1 MGYRPRQLELAKGAI
16 NPRRKN
22 RVSEYYMIY
31 NTTFDYYPFRIDSA
45 LLSAVIDNVKDRL
58 QHTPKADWSLSLIR
72 SHVIQDLPTNHYT
85 VIRQAWCDA
94 VTTELMEQGF
104 LVPTPSILTTALD
117 RIIET
122 SLEADPT

>member
-1 MGYRPRQLELAKGAI
+1 
-16 NPRRKN
+16 
-22 RVSEYYMIY
+22 MIY

-58 QHTPKADWSLSLIR
+58 QHTPKCDWSLSLIR

-94 VTTELMEQGF
+94 VTTELMDQGF
-104 LVPTPSILTTALD
+104 LQPTPSALTTALD
-117 RIIET
+117 SIIEA
-122 SLEADPT
+122 SLEADPILPSEL